1 MAAKQRL
8 KTKYAG
14 VFYLEGTSAQGKP
27 EKIYYIRY
35 RRNGR
40 MVEEKAGRQF
50 QDDMTPARASGIR
63 SQRIDG
69 EQQTNQEKRDA
80 EQAKREA
87 EAGRYTIDRLWI
99 EYSLQRKK
107 NLNYTKDNNRYEQHI
122 KNEFGDKEPDGI
134 IPLDVER
141 YKRELL
147 KTYSPQTVKHIL
159 SLLKRIANYGFDLG
173 LSKNLQFKIK
183 MPKVDNIKDDSLT
196 PEELT
201 RLYDAIEQDNHPL
214 AGNIM
219 LTALYTGMRR
229 GEIFKLKWSH
239 VDFEKGFISIL
250 DPKGGKDQII
260 PLNNMARSVLENVVR
275 TDSDYIFPGRNG
287 GQLSSISK
295 PVNKI
300 KAAANLPKSTRPIH
314 SLRHTFA
321 TMAVNSGKIDL
332 YTLQKLTTHKTPQLL
347 QRYAH
352 LNDTVLKKG
361 SEAAGKAVAEHLQGQ
376 GRAGQG
382 NSNIVN
388 LK

>member
-1 MAAKQRL
+1 MAAKKRF

-14 VFYLEGTSAQGKP
+14 VFFLEGISAQGKP

-35 RRNGR
+35 RKGGK
-40 MVEEKAGRQF
+40 MVEEKAGRQY
-50 QDDMTPARASGIR
+50 QDDMTPARASALRG
-63 SQRIDG
+63 QRIDG
-69 EQQTNQEKRDA
+69 EQQTNQEKRDE
-80 EQAKREA
+80 EQAKKEA
-87 EAGRYTIDRLWI
+87 EAGKYTIDRLWK

-122 KNEFGDKEPDGI
+122 KEPFGNKEPDEI
-134 IPLDVER
+134 IALDVER
-141 YKRELL
+141 HKRELL
-147 KTYSPQTVKHIL
+147 KKYSPQTVKHVL
-159 SLLKRIANYGFDLG
+159 ALLKRIANYGFELG
-173 LSKNLQFKIK
+173 LSKNLQFKVK
-183 MPKVDNIKDDSLT
+183 MPKVDNIKDDSLS

-201 RLYDAIEQDNHPL
+201 RLYDAIQQDDHPL

-219 LTALYTGMRR
+219 LMALYTGMRR
-229 GEIFKLKWSH
+229 GELFKLKWSDI
-239 VDFEKGFISIL
+239 DFEKGFISIL
-250 DPKGGKDQII
+250 GPKGGKDQII
-260 PLNNMARSVLENVVR
+260 PLNDMARSVLEKAYR
-275 TDSDYIFPGRNG
+275 TDSDYVFPGRNG

-300 KAAANLPKSTRPIH
+300 KVAANLPKETRPIH

-361 SEAAGKAVAEHLQGQ
+361 SEDASKAVAGYLQKQ
-376 GRAGQG
+376 DD
-382 NSNIVN
+382 SKVVN
-388 LK
+388 LHGDK

>member
-1 MAAKQRL
+1 MAAKKRF

-35 RRNGR
+35 RRDGK
-40 MVEEKAGRQF
+40 MVEEKAGRQY

-63 SQRIDG
+63 AQKIDG
-69 EQQTNQEKRDA
+69 EKETNQEKRDA
-80 EQAKREA
+80 ELAKKAA
-87 EAGRYTIDRLWI
+87 EAGKYTIDRLWK

-122 KNEFGDKEPDGI
+122 KKEFGDKEPDEI
-134 IPLDVER
+134 IALDVER
-141 YKRELL
+141 HKRELL
-147 KTYSPQTVKHIL
+147 KKYAPQTVKHVL
-159 SLLKRIANYGFDLG
+159 SLLKRIANYGFELG
-173 LSKNLQFKIK
+173 LCKNLQFKVK
-183 MPKVDNIKDDSLT
+183 MPKVDNIKDDSLS

-201 RLYDAIEQDNHPL
+201 RLYDAIQKDNHPL

-219 LTALYTGMRR
+219 LMALYTGMRR
-229 GEIFKLKWSH
+229 GELFKLKWSDI
-239 VDFEKGFISIL
+239 DFEKGFITIR

-260 PLNNMARSVLENVVR
+260 PLNDLARSVLENIIR
-275 TDSDYIFPGRNG
+275 TDSDYVFPGRNG
-287 GQLSSISK
+287 GQLSSISE

-300 KAAANLPKSTRPIH
+300 KAAANLPKDTRPIH

-361 SEAAGKAVAEHLQGQ
+361 SEDAGKAVAEYLQKQ
-376 GRAGQG
+376 D
-382 NSNIVN
+382 NSKVVN
-388 LK
+388 LHGDE